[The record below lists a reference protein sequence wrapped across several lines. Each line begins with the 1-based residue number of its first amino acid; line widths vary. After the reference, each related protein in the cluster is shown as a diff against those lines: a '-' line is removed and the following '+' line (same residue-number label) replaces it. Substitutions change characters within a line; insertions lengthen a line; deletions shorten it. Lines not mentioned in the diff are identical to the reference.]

1 MNQKKQKIHYA
12 WLILAACCMMQG
24 AGLGLVSNCAGVF
37 YSPVC
42 QDLGFE
48 MGKFSI
54 YRMLFSISS
63 AFAMPFV
70 AKSFRKMDIRVVI
83 SAATVVMGGCSI
95 AMGTFTE
102 LWQWYAAG
110 IIQGL
115 ASSFISMIPAPIL
128 LANWFH
134 KKTGF
139 AIGISAAFSGLV
151 GMLGSSGLGFSIPA
165 IGWRASYIMI
175 GVLVMVL
182 ILPMSMFVIRYKPED
197 KNMLA
202 YGAEAGTAVK
212 DSKKSETKEALGTF
226 LREPLFYISV
236 FMYSCSCAGAY
247 VNTYL
252 TSCGISVGMSIT
264 TAAMLTTVALFGN
277 MLSKFVLGKA
287 SDSFGTIR
295 VFLAATALSLAGLL
309 LLLTGKPQI
318 MLPAA
323 FFYGITMPLSTVMM
337 PLFCKMFWKGDTYAA
352 GYSYVSMFGMLISS
366 PFTTIFGAFYDRTG
380 SYNLTL
386 ETASAMLLSVM
397 ILVLVGARINKNM
410 EKASSRA

>member
-1 MNQKKQKIHYA
+1 MSQERQKIHYA
-12 WLILAACCMMQG
+12 WFILAACCMMQG

-48 MGKFSI
+48 MGKFTV

-63 AFAMPFV
+63 AFAMPVV

-83 SAATVVMGGCSI
+83 SVATLVMGGCSI

-110 IIQGL
+110 IIQGF

-134 KKTGF
+134 KKTGL

-151 GMLGSSGLGFSIPA
+151 GMMGSSGLGLSIPA
-165 IGWRASYIMI
+165 FGWRASYIMI
-175 GVLVMVL
+175 GVLVMAL
-182 ILPMSMFVIRYKPED
+182 ILPMSLFVIRYKPED

-202 YGAEAGTAVK
+202 YGTEGSAAAKESGKGAEK
-212 DSKKSETKEALGTF
+212 ETLVSF
-226 LREPLFYISV
+226 LRQPLFYISLLA
-236 FMYSCSCAGAY
+236 YACSSAGAY

-252 TSCGISVGMSIT
+252 TSCGISVGMTIT
-264 TAAMLTTVALFGN
+264 SAAMLTTAALFGN

-295 VFLAATALSLAGLL
+295 VFVASTAVALTGML
-309 LLLTGKPQI
+309 LLLTGKAQI
-318 MLPAA
+318 MMPAA
-323 FFYGITMPLSTVMM
+323 FLYGITMPLSTVMM
-337 PLFCKMFWKGDTYAA
+337 PLFCKLFWKGDTYAS
-352 GYSYVSMFGMLISS
+352 GYSYVSMCGMLISS
-366 PFTTIFGAFYDRTG
+366 PFTTIFGSFYDMTG
-380 SYNLTL
+380 SYALTL
-386 ETASAMLLSVM
+386 KTASAMLLFV
-397 ILVLVGARINKNM
+397 ILLVIAGGRIYKNA
-410 EKASSRA
+410 EKTSLCG